1 MIGFKEE
8 TLHFDVVIVGG
19 GMTGLCAAI
28 ASARHGALV
37 AVGAPS
43 QADHQQ
49 PGSTWFK
56 IGFSGASLGAGT
68 SA

>member
-28 ASARHGALV
+28 ASARRICSSSPAGLRSGTAGV
-37 AVGAPS
+37 
-43 QADHQQ
+43 
-49 PGSTWFK
+49 
-56 IGFSGASLGAGT
+56 SGASDNSAG
-68 SA
+68 SSRQVM